1 MSWNLK
7 SGSGRPTTLG
17 FFTPPL
23 VFGARSVNIVS
34 FFKRETGSM
43 AQQYQPGQRW
53 ISDSEAELGLGTVL
67 AQDGRLLTVLYPAT
81 GETRQYALRNAPLTR
96 VRFSPGDV
104 ITHFENWK
112 MTVREVDDVDG
123 LLVYHGLN
131 AQNEVV
137 TLPETQLSNFIQFR
151 LATDRLF
158 AGQIDQLSW
167 FSLRYNTLEH
177 TSRQLQSSLWGLGG
191 VRAQPIAHQLH
202 IAREVADRIAPRVL
216 LADEVGLGKTIE
228 AGLVIH
234 RQLLSGRANRVLI
247 LVPENLQHQWL
258 VEMRRRFNLQVALFD
273 AERFMESDAGNPFED
288 TQLALVALEWLV
300 EDEKAQDALFAAG
313 WDLMVVDEAHHLV
326 WHEDK
331 ASREYSLVEQLA
343 EVIAGVLL
351 LTATPE
357 QLGQDSH
364 FARLR
369 LLDPN
374 RFHDLKA
381 FRAESENYRPVA
393 QAVQELLDK
402 GKLSPQA
409 QTTIHGFLGAEG
421 DALLA
426 AVNAGDDEAKSRLIR
441 ELLDRHGTGRV
452 LFRNTRAAVQGF
464 PERKLHEYPL
474 PCPVEYLELPVGEHA
489 DLYPEVSFQAHS
501 EVSEEERWWRF
512 DPRVDWLIDTLKM
525 LKRVKVLVICAHAE
539 TAMDLEDALRVRS
552 GIPATV
558 FHEGMNILERD
569 RAAAYFADEEFGAQV
584 LICSEI
590 GSEGRNF
597 QFSHHLVLFDL
608 PSHPDLLEQR
618 IGRLDRIGQ
627 KHTIELHV
635 PFLETSPQARLFQWY
650 HEALNAF
657 LNTCP
662 TGNALQHQFGSRLL
676 PLLESGDDD
685 EWQKL
690 INEARAERERL
701 ESELHTGRDRLLEL
715 NSGGAGEGEAL
726 VEAILDQDDQ
736 FSLPIYMETLFDA
749 FGIDSEDHSENA
761 LILKPSEKMLDASFP
776 LGDDEGVTITY
787 DRNQALSRED
797 MQFITWEHPMVQG
810 GMDLVLSG
818 SMGNTAVALIKNKA
832 LKPGTVLLEL
842 IYVSEVVA
850 PRSLQ
855 LGRYLPPAALRCLLD
870 PNGNDLS
877 SRVSFNTLNDQ
888 LESVPRASANKF
900 IQAQRDLLTPRI
912 NAGEEKITPKHA
924 ERVAEAQRRLAADTE
939 EELARL
945 TALQAVNP
953 TVRDSELVA
962 LRAQRE
968 QGLAMLEKAALR
980 LEAIRVLVAG

>member
-1 MSWNLK
+1 
-7 SGSGRPTTLG
+7 
-17 FFTPPL
+17 
-23 VFGARSVNIVS
+23 
-34 FFKRETGSM
+34 M

-53 ISDSEAELGLGTVL
+53 ISDSEAELGLGTIL

-81 GETRQYALRNAPLTR
+81 GDTRQYSLRNAPLTR
-96 VRFSPGDV
+96 VRFAPGDQ
-104 ITHFENWK
+104 ITHFEGWK
-112 MTVREVDDVDG
+112 LTVREVEDIDG
-123 LLVYHGLN
+123 LMVYHGLDG
-131 AQNEVV
+131 QNQPR

-151 LATDRLF
+151 LASDRLF
-158 AGQIDQLSW
+158 AGQIDPLSW
-167 FSLRYNTLEH
+167 FSLRYNTLQH
-177 TSRQLQSSLWGLGG
+177 TSKQMQSALWGLGG
-191 VRAQPIAHQLH
+191 CRAQPIAHQLH
-202 IAREVADRIAPRVL
+202 IAREVADRSAPRVL

-234 RQLLSGRANRVLI
+234 RQLLTGRASRVLI

-273 AERFMESDAGNPFED
+273 AERFIESDASNPFD
-288 TQLALVALEWLV
+288 DAQLALVALEWLV

-326 WHEDK
+326 WHEDQVS
-331 ASREYSLVEQLA
+331 AEYALVEQLA
-343 EVIAGVLL
+343 QVIPGVLL

-374 RFHDLKA
+374 RFHDLAA
-381 FRAESENYRPVA
+381 FRAESDHYRPVA
-393 QAVQELLDK
+393 EAVQELLDE
-402 GKLSPQA
+402 GRLSPKA
-409 QTTIHGFLGAEG
+409 HATIQGFLGAEG
-421 DALLA
+421 EALLA
-426 AVNAGDDEAKSRLIR
+426 AVSDGDTQASARLIR

-464 PERKLHEYPL
+464 PERQLHPYPVAM
-474 PCPVEYLELPVGEHA
+474 PEQYRELPPGEKA
-489 DLYPEVSFQAHS
+489 ELYPEVAFQAQGDS
-501 EVSEEERWWRF
+501 TDDARWWRF

-525 LKRVKVLVICAHAE
+525 LKRTKVLVICAHAE

-552 GIPATV
+552 GIPASV
-558 FHEGMNILERD
+558 FHEGMSILERD

-597 QFSHHLVLFDL
+597 QFSHHLVMFDL
-608 PSHPDLLEQR
+608 PAHPDLLEQR

-627 KHTIELHV
+627 KHTIQLHV
-635 PFLETSPQARLFQWY
+635 PYLQGSPQERLFQWY

-662 TGNALQHQFGSRLL
+662 TGNALQHQFGPRLV
-676 PLLESGDDD
+676 PLLEGGDSKAWDSLVAD
-685 EWQKL
+685 
-690 INEARAERERL
+690 ARHERERL
-701 ESELHTGRDRLLEL
+701 EAELHTGRDRLLEL

-726 VEAILDQDDQ
+726 VEAILEQDDQ
-736 FSLPIYMETLFDA
+736 FALPIYMETLFDA

-787 DRNQALSRED
+787 DRAQALSRED
-797 MQFITWEHPMVQG
+797 MQFLTWEHPMVQG

-842 IYVSEVVA
+842 LFVSEVVA

-870 PNGNDLS
+870 ANGNDLA
-877 SRVSFNTLNDQ
+877 SRVAFETLNDQ

-900 IQAQRDLLTPRI
+900 VQAQRDVLAKRI
-912 NAGEEKITPKHA
+912 SGGEEKILPTHI
-924 ERVAEAQRRLAADTE
+924 ERVAEAQRRLAAEAD

-945 TALQAVNP
+945 LALQAVNP
-953 TVRDSELVA
+953 SVRDSEIDA
-962 LRAQRE
+962 LRKQRE
-968 QGLAMLEKAALR
+968 EGLAMLEKAALR

>member
-1 MSWNLK
+1 
-7 SGSGRPTTLG
+7 
-17 FFTPPL
+17 
-23 VFGARSVNIVS
+23 
-34 FFKRETGSM
+34 M

-53 ISDSEAELGLGTVL
+53 ISDSEAELGLGTIL

-81 GETRQYALRNAPLTR
+81 GDTRQYSLRNAPLTR
-96 VRFSPGDV
+96 VRFAPGDQ
-104 ITHFENWK
+104 ITHFEGWK
-112 MTVREVDDVDG
+112 LTVREVEDIDG
-123 LLVYHGLN
+123 LMVYHGLDG
-131 AQNEVV
+131 QNQPR

-151 LATDRLF
+151 LASDRLF
-158 AGQIDQLSW
+158 AGQIDPLAW
-167 FSLRYNTLEH
+167 FSLRYNTLQH
-177 TSRQLQSSLWGLGG
+177 TSKQMQSALWGLGG
-191 VRAQPIAHQLH
+191 CRAQPIAHQLH
-202 IAREVADRIAPRVL
+202 IAREVADRSAPRVL

-234 RQLLSGRANRVLI
+234 RQLLTGRASRVLI

-273 AERFMESDAGNPFED
+273 AERFIESDASNPFD
-288 TQLALVALEWLV
+288 DAQLALVALEWLV

-326 WHEDK
+326 WHEDQVS
-331 ASREYSLVEQLA
+331 AEYALVEQLA
-343 EVIAGVLL
+343 QVIPGVLL

-369 LLDPN
+369 LFDPN
-374 RFHDLKA
+374 RFHDLAA
-381 FRAESENYRPVA
+381 FRAESDHYRPVA
-393 QAVQELLDK
+393 EAVQELLDE
-402 GKLSPQA
+402 GRLSPKA
-409 QTTIHGFLGAEG
+409 HATIQGFLGAEG
-421 DALLA
+421 EALLA
-426 AVNAGDDEAKSRLIR
+426 AVSDGDTQASARLIR

-464 PERKLHEYPL
+464 PERQLHPYPVAM
-474 PCPVEYLELPVGEHA
+474 PEQYRELPPGEKA
-489 DLYPEVSFQAHS
+489 ELYPEVAFQAQGDS
-501 EVSEEERWWRF
+501 TDDERWWRF

-525 LKRVKVLVICAHAE
+525 LKRTKVLVICAHAE

-552 GIPATV
+552 GIPASV
-558 FHEGMNILERD
+558 FHEGMSILERD

-597 QFSHHLVLFDL
+597 QFSHHLVMFDL
-608 PSHPDLLEQR
+608 PAHPDLLEQR

-627 KHTIELHV
+627 KHTIQLHV
-635 PFLETSPQARLFQWY
+635 PYLQSSPQERLFQWY

-662 TGNALQHQFGSRLL
+662 TGNALQHQFGPRLL
-676 PLLESGDDD
+676 PLLEGGDSKAWDSLVAD
-685 EWQKL
+685 
-690 INEARAERERL
+690 ARHERERL
-701 ESELHTGRDRLLEL
+701 EAELHTGRDRLLEL

-726 VEAILDQDDQ
+726 VEAILEQDDQ
-736 FSLPIYMETLFDA
+736 FALPIYMETLFDA

-787 DRNQALSRED
+787 DRAQALSRED
-797 MQFITWEHPMVQG
+797 MQFLTWEHPMVQG

-842 IYVSEVVA
+842 LFVSEVVA

-870 PNGNDLS
+870 ANGNDLA
-877 SRVSFNTLNDQ
+877 SRVAFETLNDQ

-900 IQAQRDLLTPRI
+900 VQAQRDVLAKRI
-912 NAGEEKITPKHA
+912 SGGEEKILPTHV
-924 ERVAEAQRRLAADTE
+924 ERVAEAQRRLAAEAD

-945 TALQAVNP
+945 LALQAVNP
-953 TVRDSELVA
+953 SVRDSEIDA
-962 LRAQRE
+962 LRKQRE
-968 QGLAMLEKAALR
+968 EGLAMLEKAALR

>member
-1 MSWNLK
+1 
-7 SGSGRPTTLG
+7 
-17 FFTPPL
+17 
-23 VFGARSVNIVS
+23 
-34 FFKRETGSM
+34 M

-53 ISDSEAELGLGTVL
+53 ISDSEAELGLGTIL

-81 GETRQYALRNAPLTR
+81 GDTRQYSLRNAPLTR
-96 VRFSPGDV
+96 VRFSPGDQ
-104 ITHFENWK
+104 ITHFEGWK
-112 MTVREVDDVDG
+112 LTVREVDDADG
-123 LLVYHGLN
+123 LLVYHGID
-131 AQNEVV
+131 AQNVPR

-151 LATDRLF
+151 LASDRLF
-158 AGQIDQLSW
+158 AGQIDPLSW
-167 FSLRYNTLEH
+167 FSLRYNTLQH
-177 TSRQLQSSLWGLGG
+177 TSKQMLSSLWGLGG

-234 RQLLSGRANRVLI
+234 RQLLSGRASRVLI

-273 AERFMESDAGNPFED
+273 AERFIESDASNPFED
-288 TQLALVALEWLV
+288 AQLALVALEWLV
-300 EDEKAQDALFAAG
+300 DDEKAQDALFAAG

-326 WHEDK
+326 WHEEQ
-331 ASREYSLVEQLA
+331 ASPEYALVEQLA
-343 EVIAGVLL
+343 QVIPGVLL

-369 LLDPN
+369 LLDPH
-374 RFHDLKA
+374 RFHDLAA
-381 FRAESENYRPVA
+381 FRAESEHYRPVA
-393 QAVQELLDK
+393 EAVQELLDE
-402 GKLSPQA
+402 GRLSSKA
-409 QTTIHGFLGAEG
+409 HATIQGFLGAEG
-421 DALLA
+421 ETLLA
-426 AVNAGDDEAKSRLIR
+426 AINEGDTQASARLIR

-452 LFRNTRAAVQGF
+452 LFRNTRAAIQGF
-464 PERKLHEYPL
+464 PERHLHPYPL
-474 PCPVEYLELPVGEHA
+474 ANPEQYAALPAGERA
-489 DLYPEVSFQAHS
+489 ELYPEVAFQAQGQTS
-501 EVSEEERWWRF
+501 DEERWWRF

-525 LKRVKVLVICAHAE
+525 LKRTKVLVICAHAE

-558 FHEGMNILERD
+558 FHEGMSILERD

-597 QFSHHLVLFDL
+597 QFAHHLVMFDL
-608 PSHPDLLEQR
+608 PAHPDLLEQR

-627 KHTIELHV
+627 KHTIELHI
-635 PFLETSPQARLFQWY
+635 PYLQDSPQERLFQWY
-650 HEALNAF
+650 HEGLNAF

-676 PLLESGDDD
+676 PLLAEGDENSWNALVSD
-685 EWQKL
+685 
-690 INEARAERERL
+690 ARAMRERL
-701 ESELHTGRDRLLEL
+701 EAELHTGRDRLLEL

-726 VEAILDQDDQ
+726 VEAILEQDDQ
-736 FSLPIYMETLFDA
+736 FALPIYMETLFDA

-761 LILKPSEKMLDASFP
+761 LVLKPSEKMLDASFP

-787 DRNQALSRED
+787 DRSQALSRED
-797 MQFITWEHPMVQG
+797 MQFLTWEHPMVQG

-842 IYVSEVVA
+842 LYVSEVVA

-870 PNGNDLS
+870 ANGNDLGP
-877 SRVSFNTLNDQ
+877 RVAFETLNDQ
-888 LESVPRASANKF
+888 LESVPKASANKF
-900 IQAQRDLLTPRI
+900 VQAQRDVLAQRI
-912 NAGEEKITPKHA
+912 AAGEAKVVPTHES
-924 ERVAEAQRRLAADTE
+924 RVAEAQQRLAAEAD

-945 TALQAVNP
+945 SALQAVNP
-953 TVRDSELVA
+953 SVRDSEIEA
-962 LRAQRE
+962 LRKQRAE
-968 QGLAMLEKAALR
+968 GLAALQKAALR

>member
-1 MSWNLK
+1 
-7 SGSGRPTTLG
+7 
-17 FFTPPL
+17 
-23 VFGARSVNIVS
+23 
-34 FFKRETGSM
+34 M

-53 ISDSEAELGLGTVL
+53 ISDSEAELGLGTIL

-81 GETRQYALRNAPLTR
+81 GDTRQYSLRNAPLTR
-96 VRFSPGDV
+96 VRFSPGDL
-104 ITHFENWK
+104 ITHFDGWK
-112 MTVREVDDVDG
+112 LTVREVDDVDG
-123 LLVYHGLN
+123 LLVYHGLD
-131 AQNEVV
+131 AQNQPR

-151 LATDRLF
+151 LASDRLF
-158 AGQIDQLSW
+158 AGQIDPLSW
-167 FSLRYNTLEH
+167 FSLRYNTLHH
-177 TSRQLQSSLWGLGG
+177 TSKQMQSSLWGLGG
-191 VRAQPIAHQLH
+191 CRAQPIAHQLH
-202 IAREVADRIAPRVL
+202 IAREVADRSAPRVL

-234 RQLLSGRANRVLI
+234 RQLLTGRASRVLI

-273 AERFMESDAGNPFED
+273 AERFIESDASNPFED
-288 TQLALVALEWLV
+288 AQLALVALEWLV
-300 EDEKAQDALFAAG
+300 DDEKAQDALFAAG

-326 WHEDK
+326 WHEDQVS
-331 ASREYSLVEQLA
+331 AEYGLVEQLA
-343 EVIAGVLL
+343 QVIPGVLL

-374 RFHDLKA
+374 RFHDLAA
-381 FRAESENYRPVA
+381 FRAESEHYRPVA
-393 QAVQELLDK
+393 EAVQELLDE
-402 GKLSPQA
+402 GRLSPKA
-409 QTTIHGFLGAEG
+409 HATIHGFLGAEG
-421 DALLA
+421 EALLA
-426 AVNAGDDEAKSRLIR
+426 AVNDGDTQASARLIR

-464 PERKLHEYPL
+464 PERQLHAYPVAMPEQYRDL
-474 PCPVEYLELPVGEHA
+474 PPGEKA
-489 DLYPEVSFQAHS
+489 ELYPEVAFQAHGDTTDD
-501 EVSEEERWWRF
+501 ERWWRF

-525 LKRVKVLVICAHAE
+525 LKRTKVLVICAHAE

-552 GIPATV
+552 GIPASV
-558 FHEGMNILERD
+558 FHEGMSILERD

-597 QFSHHLVLFDL
+597 QFSHHLVMFDL
-608 PSHPDLLEQR
+608 PAHPDLLEQR

-627 KHTIELHV
+627 KHTIQLHV
-635 PFLETSPQARLFQWY
+635 PYLQDSPQQRLFQWY

-662 TGNALQHQFGSRLL
+662 TGNALQHQFGPRLL
-676 PLLESGDDD
+676 PLLESGDSKAWDALMAD
-685 EWQKL
+685 
-690 INEARAERERL
+690 ARNERERL
-701 ESELHTGRDRLLEL
+701 EAELHSGRDRLLEL
-715 NSGGAGEGEAL
+715 NSGGAGEGQAL
-726 VEAILDQDDQ
+726 VEAILEQDDQ
-736 FSLPIYMETLFDA
+736 FALPIYMETLFDA

-787 DRNQALSRED
+787 DRTQALSRED
-797 MQFITWEHPMVQG
+797 MQFLTWEHPMVQG

-842 IYVSEVVA
+842 LFVSEVVA

-870 PNGNDLS
+870 TNGNDLA
-877 SRVSFNTLNDQ
+877 SRVAFETLNDQ

-900 IQAQRDLLTPRI
+900 IQAQRDVLAQRI
-912 NAGEEKITPKHA
+912 SGGEAKIMPTHV
-924 ERVAEAQRRLAADTE
+924 ERVAEAQRRLAAEAD

-945 TALQAVNP
+945 TALKAVNP
-953 TVRDSELVA
+953 SVRDSEIDA
-962 LRAQRE
+962 LRKQRE
-968 QGLAMLEKAALR
+968 EGMAMLDKAALR

>member
-1 MSWNLK
+1 
-7 SGSGRPTTLG
+7 
-17 FFTPPL
+17 
-23 VFGARSVNIVS
+23 
-34 FFKRETGSM
+34 M

-81 GETRQYALRNAPLTR
+81 GDTRQYSLRNAPLTR
-96 VRFSPGDV
+96 VRFSPGDQ
-104 ITHFENWK
+104 ITHFEGWK
-112 MTVREVDDVDG
+112 LTVREVDDVDG
-123 LLVYHGLN
+123 LLVYHGLDG
-131 AQNEVV
+131 QNQPC

-151 LATDRLF
+151 LASDRLF
-158 AGQIDQLSW
+158 AGQIDPLPW

-191 VRAQPIAHQLH
+191 TRAQPIAHQLH

-234 RQLLSGRANRVLI
+234 RQLLSGRASRVLI

-273 AERFMESDAGNPFED
+273 AERFIESDASNPFED
-288 TQLALVALEWLV
+288 AQLALVALEWLR

-313 WDLMVVDEAHHLV
+313 WDLLVVDEAHHLV
-326 WHEDK
+326 WHEEQ
-331 ASREYSLVEQLA
+331 ASPEYLLVEQLA
-343 EVIAGVLL
+343 QVIPGVLL

-374 RFHDLKA
+374 RFHDLAA
-381 FRAESENYRPVA
+381 FRAESEHYRPVA
-393 QAVQELLDK
+393 EAVQELLDE
-402 GKLSPQA
+402 GRLSTKA
-409 QTTIHGFLGAEG
+409 HATIEGFLGAEG
-421 DALLA
+421 EALLA
-426 AVNAGDDEAKSRLIR
+426 AVNDGDTQASARLIR

-464 PERKLHEYPL
+464 PERNLHPYPL
-474 PCPVEYLELPVGEHA
+474 PSPDQYMELPLGEHA
-489 DLYPEVSFQAHS
+489 ELYPEVAFQS
-501 EVSEEERWWRF
+501 QGDSTEEERWWRF

-558 FHEGMNILERD
+558 FHEGMSILERD

-597 QFSHHLVLFDL
+597 QFAHHLVLFDL
-608 PSHPDLLEQR
+608 PAHPDLLEQR

-627 KHTIELHV
+627 KHIIELHV
-635 PFLETSPQARLFQWY
+635 PYLQNSPQERLFQWY
-650 HEALNAF
+650 DQALNAF
-657 LNTCP
+657 LATCP
-662 TGNALQHQFGSRLL
+662 TGNALQHQFGPRLL
-676 PLLESGDDD
+676 PLLESGDDG
-685 EWQKL
+685 EWQAL
-690 INEARAERERL
+690 VDEARAERERL
-701 ESELHTGRDRLLEL
+701 EAELHSGRDRLLEL
-715 NSGGAGEGEAL
+715 NSGGAGEGQEL
-726 VEAILDQDDQ
+726 VEAILEQDDQ
-736 FSLPIYMETLFDA
+736 FTLPIYMETLFDA

-842 IYVSEVVA
+842 LYVSEVVA
-850 PRSLQ
+850 PRALQ

-870 PNGNDLS
+870 TNGNDLA
-877 SRVSFNTLNDQ
+877 SRVSFETLNDQ
-888 LESVPRASANKF
+888 LESVPKASANKF
-900 IQAQRDLLTPRI
+900 IQAQRDVLTPRI
-912 NAGEEKITPKHA
+912 NSGEAKIMPRHA
-924 ERVAEAQRRLAADTE
+924 ERVAEAQRRLAAETD

-953 TVRDSELVA
+953 SVRDSEIDA
-962 LRAQRE
+962 LRKQRE

>member
-1 MSWNLK
+1 
-7 SGSGRPTTLG
+7 
-17 FFTPPL
+17 
-23 VFGARSVNIVS
+23 
-34 FFKRETGSM
+34 M

-81 GETRQYALRNAPLTR
+81 GDTRQYSLRNAPLTR
-96 VRFSPGDV
+96 VRFSPGDQ
-104 ITHFENWK
+104 ITHFEGWK
-112 MTVREVDDVDG
+112 LTVREVEAAEG
-123 LLVYHGLN
+123 LLVYHGLD
-131 AQNEVV
+131 AQNQPR

-151 LATDRLF
+151 LASDRLF
-158 AGQIDQLSW
+158 AGQIDPLPW

-177 TSRQLQSSLWGLGG
+177 TSKQMQSQLWGLGG
-191 VRAQPIAHQLH
+191 IRAQPIAHQLH
-202 IAREVADRIAPRVL
+202 IAREVADRSAPRVL

-234 RQLLSGRANRVLI
+234 RQLLTGRASRVLI

-258 VEMRRRFNLQVALFD
+258 VEMRRRFNLEVALFD
-273 AERFMESDAGNPFED
+273 AERFIESDASNPFED
-288 TQLALVALEWLV
+288 AQLALVALEWLTH
-300 EDEKAQDALFAAG
+300 DEKAQDALFAAG

-331 ASREYSLVEQLA
+331 ASPEYSLIEQLSQ
-343 EVIAGVLL
+343 VIAGVLL

-374 RFHDLKA
+374 RFHDLAA
-381 FRAESENYRPVA
+381 FRAESEHYRPVA
-393 QAVQELLDK
+393 EAVQELLDQ
-402 GKLSPQA
+402 GRLSPEA
-409 QTTIHGFLGAEG
+409 HATIEGFLGAEG
-421 DALLA
+421 QALLA
-426 AVNAGDDEAKSRLIR
+426 AVTDGDTQASARLIR

-464 PERKLHEYPL
+464 PERKLHPYPL
-474 PCPVEYLELPVGEHA
+474 ANPEQYLLLPADEHA
-489 DLYPEVSFQAHS
+489 ELYPEVAFQAQGES
-501 EVSEEERWWRF
+501 SEEERWWRF

-525 LKRVKVLVICAHAE
+525 LKRTKVLVICAHAE

-597 QFSHHLVLFDL
+597 QFAHHLVMFDL
-608 PSHPDLLEQR
+608 PAHPDLLEQR

-627 KHTIELHV
+627 KHTIELHI
-635 PFLETSPQARLFQWY
+635 PYLQDSPQERLFQWY
-650 HEALNAF
+650 HEGLNAF
-657 LNTCP
+657 LATCP
-662 TGNALQHQFGSRLL
+662 TGNALQHQFGPRLL
-676 PLLESGDDD
+676 PLLERGADDD
-685 EWQKL
+685 WIALVEQ
-690 INEARAERERL
+690 ARTERVRL
-701 ESELHTGRDRLLEL
+701 EAELHKGRDRLLEL

-726 VEAILDQDDQ
+726 VEAILEQDDQ
-736 FSLPIYMETLFDA
+736 FALPIYMETLFDA

-776 LGDDEGVTITY
+776 LGDEEGVTITY
-787 DRNQALSRED
+787 DRVQALSRED

-842 IYVSEVVA
+842 LYVSEVVA
-850 PRSLQ
+850 PRNLQ

-870 PNGNDLS
+870 TNGNDLA
-877 SRVSFNTLNDQ
+877 SRVAFETLNDQ

-900 IQAQRDLLTPRI
+900 IQAQRDVLSGRI
-912 NAGEEKITPKHA
+912 NAGEAKILPRHA
-924 ERVAEAQRRLAADTE
+924 ERVAEAQRRLAAEID

-945 TALQAVNP
+945 IALQAVNP
-953 TVRDSELVA
+953 SVRDSEIET
-962 LRAQRE
+962 LRKQRE
-968 QGLAMLEKAALR
+968 DGLAMLEKAALR

>member
-1 MSWNLK
+1 
-7 SGSGRPTTLG
+7 
-17 FFTPPL
+17 
-23 VFGARSVNIVS
+23 
-34 FFKRETGSM
+34 M

-53 ISDSEAELGLGTVL
+53 ISDSEAELGLGTIL

-81 GETRQYALRNAPLTR
+81 GDTRQYSLRNAPLTR
-96 VRFSPGDV
+96 VRFSPGDQ
-104 ITHFENWK
+104 ITHFDGWK
-112 MTVREVDDVDG
+112 LTVREVDDVDG
-123 LLVYHGLN
+123 LLVYHGLDG
-131 AQNEVV
+131 QNQPR

-151 LATDRLF
+151 LASDRLF
-158 AGQIDQLSW
+158 AGQIDPLSW
-167 FSLRYNTLEH
+167 FSLRYNTLQH
-177 TSRQLQSSLWGLGG
+177 TSKQMQSSLWGLGG
-191 VRAQPIAHQLH
+191 CRAQPIAHQLH
-202 IAREVADRIAPRVL
+202 IAREVADRSAPRVL

-228 AGLVIH
+228 AGLIIH
-234 RQLLSGRANRVLI
+234 RQLLSGRASRVLI

-273 AERFMESDAGNPFED
+273 AERFIESDASNPFED
-288 TQLALVALEWLV
+288 AQLALVALEWLV
-300 EDEKAQDALFAAG
+300 DDEKAQDALFAAG

-326 WHEDK
+326 WHEDQVS
-331 ASREYSLVEQLA
+331 AEYGLVEQLA
-343 EVIAGVLL
+343 QVIPGVLL

-374 RFHDLKA
+374 RFHDLVA

-393 QAVQELLDK
+393 EAVQELLDE
-402 GKLSPQA
+402 GRLSPEA
-409 QTTIHGFLGAEG
+409 HATIHGFLGAEG
-421 DALLA
+421 EALLA
-426 AVNAGDDEAKSRLIR
+426 AVSDGDTQASARLIR

-464 PERKLHEYPL
+464 PERELHAYPVAMPEQYRDL
-474 PCPVEYLELPVGEHA
+474 PPGEKA
-489 DLYPEVSFQAHS
+489 ELYPEVAFQAQGDITDD
-501 EVSEEERWWRF
+501 ERWWRF

-525 LKRVKVLVICAHAE
+525 LKRTKVLVICAHAE

-552 GIPATV
+552 GIPASV
-558 FHEGMNILERD
+558 FHEGMSILERD

-597 QFSHHLVLFDL
+597 QFSHHLVMFDL
-608 PSHPDLLEQR
+608 PAHPDLLEQR

-627 KHTIELHV
+627 KHTIQLHV
-635 PFLETSPQARLFQWY
+635 PYLQDSPQERLFQWY

-662 TGNALQHQFGSRLL
+662 TGNALQHQFGPRLL
-676 PLLESGDDD
+676 PLLESGDSKAWDALVAD
-685 EWQKL
+685 
-690 INEARAERERL
+690 ARGERERL
-701 ESELHTGRDRLLEL
+701 EAELHSGRDRLLEL
-715 NSGGAGEGEAL
+715 NSGGAGEGQAL
-726 VEAILDQDDQ
+726 VEAILEQDDQ
-736 FSLPIYMETLFDA
+736 FALPIYMETLFDA

-787 DRNQALSRED
+787 DRAQALSRED
-797 MQFITWEHPMVQG
+797 MQFLTWEHPMVQG

-842 IYVSEVVA
+842 LFVSEVVA
-850 PRSLQ
+850 PRALQ

-870 PNGNDLS
+870 TNGNDLA
-877 SRVSFNTLNDQ
+877 SRVAFETLNDQ

-900 IQAQRDLLTPRI
+900 VQAQRDILAQRI
-912 NAGEEKITPKHA
+912 SGGEAKIMPTHV
-924 ERVAEAQRRLAADTE
+924 ERVAEAQRRLQAEAD
-939 EELARL
+939 EELARMV
-945 TALQAVNP
+945 ALQAVNP
-953 TVRDSELVA
+953 SVRDSEIDA
-962 LRAQRE
+962 LRKQRE
-968 QGLAMLEKAALR
+968 EGLAMLEKAALR

>member
-1 MSWNLK
+1 MS
-7 SGSGRPTTLG
+7 
-17 FFTPPL
+17 FFTLPL
-23 VFGARSVNIVS
+23 AFGARSVNILS

-234 RQLLSGRANRVLI
+234 RQLLSGRASRMLI

-402 GKLSPQA
+402 GKLSAAA
-409 QTTIHGFLGAEG
+409 QKTIHGFLGAEG
-421 DALLA
+421 DSLLA
-426 AVNAGDDEAKSRLIR
+426 AVNTGDDEAKARLIR

-464 PERKLHEYPL
+464 PERKLHQYPL

-489 DLYPEVSFQAHS
+489 DLYPEVSFQSQS

-635 PFLETSPQARLFQWY
+635 PFLETSPQERLFQWY

-662 TGNALQHQFGSRLL
+662 TGNALQHQFGPRLL

-685 EWQKL
+685 EWQGL
-690 INEARAERERL
+690 IDEARTERERL

-726 VEAILDQDDQ
+726 VEAILEQDDQ

-870 PNGNDLS
+870 ANGNDLS

-900 IQAQRDLLTPRI
+900 IQAQRDQLTPRI
-912 NAGEEKITPKHA
+912 NAGEEKITPRHA

-962 LRAQRE
+962 LRTQRE

>member
-1 MSWNLK
+1 
-7 SGSGRPTTLG
+7 
-17 FFTPPL
+17 
-23 VFGARSVNIVS
+23 
-34 FFKRETGSM
+34 M

-81 GETRQYALRNAPLTR
+81 GETRQYSLRNAPLTR
-96 VRFSPGDV
+96 VRFSPGDT
-104 ITHFENWK
+104 IIHFEGWK
-112 MTVREVDDVDG
+112 MTVREVEDVDG
-123 LLVYHGLN
+123 LMVYHGLN
-131 AQNEVV
+131 ERNEAV

-151 LATDRLF
+151 LASDRLF
-158 AGQIDQLSW
+158 AGQIDPLSW
-167 FSLRYNTLEH
+167 FSLRYHTLEH
-177 TSRQLQSSLWGLGG
+177 TSRQLQSPLWGLGG

-247 LVPENLQHQWL
+247 VVPENLQHQWL
-258 VEMRRRFNLQVALFD
+258 VEMRRRFNLEVALFD
-273 AERFMESDAGNPFED
+273 EERFIESDASNPFED
-288 TQLALVALEWLV
+288 CQLALVALEWLV
-300 EDEKAQDALFAAG
+300 DDPKAQAALFDAD
-313 WDLMVVDEAHHLV
+313 WDLLVVDEAHHLV
-326 WHEDK
+326 WHEDNV
-331 ASREYSLVEQLA
+331 SPEYGLVEQLA
-343 EVIAGVLL
+343 GVIPGVLL

-374 RFHDLKA
+374 RFHDLAA

-402 GKLSPQA
+402 GSLSPEA
-409 QTTIHGFLGAEG
+409 HKTIHGFLGAEG
-421 DALLA
+421 DTLLA
-426 AVNAGDDEAKSRLIR
+426 AVNAGDAEASARLVR

-452 LFRNTRAAVQGF
+452 LFRNTRAAIQGF
-464 PERKLHEYPL
+464 PERKLHAYPL
-474 PCPVEYLELPVGEHA
+474 PCPAEYLELPLGEHA
-489 DLYPEVSFQAHS
+489 ELYPEVSFQAQPDAS
-501 EVSEEERWWRF
+501 DEERWWSF
-512 DPRVDWLIDTLKM
+512 DPRVEWLIDTLKM
-525 LKRVKVLVICAHAE
+525 LKRTKVLVICAHAE

-597 QFSHHLVLFDL
+597 QFAHHLVLFDL

-627 KHTIELHV
+627 KHVIELHV
-635 PFLETSPQARLFQWY
+635 PYLETSPQQRLFQWY

-662 TGNALQHQFGSRLL
+662 TGNALQHQFGPRLL
-676 PLLESGDDD
+676 PLLEAADDQ
-685 EWQKL
+685 EWQAL
-690 INEARAERERL
+690 IDEARVERERL
-701 ESELHTGRDRLLEL
+701 EQELHTGRDRLLEL
-715 NSGGAGEGEAL
+715 NSGGSGEGEAL
-726 VEAILDQDDQ
+726 VEAILEQDDQ
-736 FSLPIYMETLFDA
+736 FTLPIYMETLFNA

-761 LILKPSEKMLDASFP
+761 LILKPSEKMLDAS
-776 LGDDEGVTITY
+776 
-787 DRNQALSRED
+787 
-797 MQFITWEHPMVQG
+797 FITWEHPMVQG

-870 PNGNDLS
+870 ANGNDLS
-877 SRVSFNTLNDQ
+877 SRVAFDTLNEQ

-900 IQAQRDLLTPRI
+900 VQAQRDQLTPKI
-912 NAGEEKITPKHA
+912 NAGEAKIAPRHA

-953 TVRDSELVA
+953 SVRESELIA
-962 LRAQRE
+962 LRKQRE
-968 QGLAMLEKAALR
+968 QSLAMLEKAALR

>member
-1 MSWNLK
+1 
-7 SGSGRPTTLG
+7 
-17 FFTPPL
+17 
-23 VFGARSVNIVS
+23 
-34 FFKRETGSM
+34 M

-53 ISDSEAELGLGTVL
+53 ISDSEAELGLGTIL

-81 GETRQYALRNAPLTR
+81 GDTRQYSLRNAPLTR
-96 VRFSPGDV
+96 VRFSPGDL
-104 ITHFENWK
+104 ITHFDGWK
-112 MTVREVDDVDG
+112 LTVREVDDVDG
-123 LLVYHGLN
+123 LLVYHGLD
-131 AQNEVV
+131 AQNQPR

-151 LATDRLF
+151 LASDRLF
-158 AGQIDQLSW
+158 AGQIDPLSW
-167 FSLRYNTLEH
+167 FSLRYNTLHH
-177 TSRQLQSSLWGLGG
+177 TSKQMQSSLWGLGG
-191 VRAQPIAHQLH
+191 CRAQPIAHQLH
-202 IAREVADRIAPRVL
+202 IAREVADRSAPRVL

-234 RQLLSGRANRVLI
+234 RQLLTGRASRVLI

-273 AERFMESDAGNPFED
+273 AERFIESDASNPFED
-288 TQLALVALEWLV
+288 AQLALVALEWLV
-300 EDEKAQDALFAAG
+300 DDEKAQDALFAAG

-326 WHEDK
+326 WHEDQVS
-331 ASREYSLVEQLA
+331 AEYGLVEQLA
-343 EVIAGVLL
+343 QVIPGVLL

-374 RFHDLKA
+374 RFHDLAA
-381 FRAESENYRPVA
+381 FRAESEHYRPVA
-393 QAVQELLDK
+393 EAVQELLDE
-402 GKLSPQA
+402 GRLSPKA
-409 QTTIHGFLGAEG
+409 HATIHGFLGAEG
-421 DALLA
+421 EALLA
-426 AVNAGDDEAKSRLIR
+426 AVNDGDTQASARLIR

-464 PERKLHEYPL
+464 PERQLHAYPVAMPEQYRDL
-474 PCPVEYLELPVGEHA
+474 PPGEKA
-489 DLYPEVSFQAHS
+489 ELYPEVAFQAHGDTTDD
-501 EVSEEERWWRF
+501 ERWWRF

-525 LKRVKVLVICAHAE
+525 LKRTKVLVICAHAE

-552 GIPATV
+552 GIPASV
-558 FHEGMNILERD
+558 FHEGMSILERD

-597 QFSHHLVLFDL
+597 QFSHHLVMFDL
-608 PSHPDLLEQR
+608 PAHPDLLEQR

-627 KHTIELHV
+627 KHTIQLHV
-635 PFLETSPQARLFQWY
+635 PYLQDSPQQRLFQWY

-662 TGNALQHQFGSRLL
+662 TGNALQHQFGPRLL
-676 PLLESGDDD
+676 PLLESGDSKAWDALMAD
-685 EWQKL
+685 
-690 INEARAERERL
+690 ARNERERL
-701 ESELHTGRDRLLEL
+701 EAELHSGRDRLLEL
-715 NSGGAGEGEAL
+715 NSGGAGEGQAL
-726 VEAILDQDDQ
+726 VEAILEQDDQ
-736 FSLPIYMETLFDA
+736 FALPIYMETLFDA

-787 DRNQALSRED
+787 DRTQALSRED
-797 MQFITWEHPMVQG
+797 MQFLTWEHPMVQG

-842 IYVSEVVA
+842 LFVSEVVA

-870 PNGNDLS
+870 TNGNDLA
-877 SRVSFNTLNDQ
+877 SRVAFETLNDQ

-900 IQAQRDLLTPRI
+900 IQAQRDVLAQRI
-912 NAGEEKITPKHA
+912 SGGEAKIMPTHV
-924 ERVAEAQRRLAADTE
+924 ERVAEAQRRLAAEAD

-945 TALQAVNP
+945 TALKAVNP
-953 TVRDSELVA
+953 SVRDSEIDA
-962 LRAQRE
+962 LRKQRE
-968 QGLAMLEKAALR
+968 EGLAMLDKAALR

>member
-1 MSWNLK
+1 
-7 SGSGRPTTLG
+7 
-17 FFTPPL
+17 
-23 VFGARSVNIVS
+23 
-34 FFKRETGSM
+34 M

-96 VRFSPGDV
+96 VRFSPGDL

-112 MTVREVDDVDG
+112 LTVVEVEAVDG

-131 AQNEVV
+131 AQNETCV
-137 TLPETQLSNFIQFR
+137 LPETQLSNFIQFR
-151 LATDRLF
+151 LASDRLF
-158 AGQIDQLSW
+158 AGQIDPLAW

-177 TSRQLQSSLWGLGG
+177 TSKQLQSSLWGLGG

-258 VEMRRRFNLQVALFD
+258 VEMRRRFNLQVSLFD
-273 AERFMESDAGNPFED
+273 AERFIESDASNPFED
-288 TQLALVALEWLV
+288 AQLALVSLEWLT
-300 EDEKAQDALFAAG
+300 EDEKAQDAVFAAG
-313 WDLMVVDEAHHLV
+313 WDLLVVDEAHHLV
-326 WHEDK
+326 WHEEK
-331 ASREYSLVEQLA
+331 ASPQYSLVEQLA

-374 RFHDLKA
+374 RFHDLAA

-393 QAVQELLDK
+393 EAVQELLEQ
-402 GKLSPQA
+402 GRLSPA
-409 QTTIHGFLGAEG
+409 AHSTIQGFLGAEG

-426 AVNAGDDEAKSRLIR
+426 AVNDGDSEASARLIR

-464 PERKLHEYPL
+464 PERKLHPYPL
-474 PCPVEYLELPVGEHA
+474 ACPDEYLELPIGEKA
-489 DLYPEVSFQAHS
+489 ELYPEVAFQSQVETS
-501 EVSEEERWWRF
+501 EDTRWWRF
-512 DPRVDWLIDTLKM
+512 DPRVEWLIDTLKM

-552 GIPATV
+552 GIPTTT
-558 FHEGMNILERD
+558 FHEGMSILERD

-597 QFSHHLVLFDL
+597 QFAHHLVMFDL
-608 PSHPDLLEQR
+608 PAHPDLLEQR

-627 KHTIELHV
+627 KHIIELHV
-635 PFLETSPQARLFQWY
+635 PYLQNSPQERLFQWY

-662 TGNALQHQFGSRLL
+662 TGNALQHRFGPRLL
-676 PLLESGDDD
+676 PLLDEGDD
-685 EWQKL
+685 EAWQVL
-690 INEARAERERL
+690 VDEARAERERL
-701 ESELHTGRDRLLEL
+701 EAELHSGRDRLLEL
-715 NSGGAGEGEAL
+715 NSGGAGEGKAL
-726 VEAILDQDDQ
+726 VEAIEEQDDQ
-736 FSLPIYMETLFDA
+736 FALPIYMETLFDA

-787 DRNQALSRED
+787 DRHQALSRED

-810 GMDLVLSG
+810 GMDLVLAG

-842 IYVSEVVA
+842 LYVSEVVA
-850 PRSLQ
+850 PRALQ

-870 PNGNDLS
+870 ANGNDLAG
-877 SRVSFNTLNDQ
+877 RVSFETLNDQ
-888 LESVPRASANKF
+888 LESVPKASANKF
-900 IQAQRDLLTPRI
+900 IQAQRDQLTPRI
-912 NAGEEKITPKHA
+912 NAGEAKVAPRHA
-924 ERVAEAQRRLAADTE
+924 ERVAEAQRRLAAQTD

-962 LRAQRE
+962 LRTQRE
-968 QGLAMLEKAALR
+968 QGLAMLDKAALR

>member
-1 MSWNLK
+1 
-7 SGSGRPTTLG
+7 
-17 FFTPPL
+17 
-23 VFGARSVNIVS
+23 
-34 FFKRETGSM
+34 
-43 AQQYQPGQRW
+43 
-53 ISDSEAELGLGTVL
+53 
-67 AQDGRLLTVLYPAT
+67 
-81 GETRQYALRNAPLTR
+81 
-96 VRFSPGDV
+96 
-104 ITHFENWK
+104 
-112 MTVREVDDVDG
+112 
-123 LLVYHGLN
+123 
-131 AQNEVV
+131 
-137 TLPETQLSNFIQFR
+137 
-151 LATDRLF
+151 
-158 AGQIDQLSW
+158 
-167 FSLRYNTLEH
+167 
-177 TSRQLQSSLWGLGG
+177 
-191 VRAQPIAHQLH
+191 
-202 IAREVADRIAPRVL
+202 
-216 LADEVGLGKTIE
+216 
-228 AGLVIH
+228 
-234 RQLLSGRANRVLI
+234 
-247 LVPENLQHQWL
+247 
-258 VEMRRRFNLQVALFD
+258 
-273 AERFMESDAGNPFED
+273 
-288 TQLALVALEWLV
+288 
-300 EDEKAQDALFAAG
+300 
-313 WDLMVVDEAHHLV
+313 
-326 WHEDK
+326 
-331 ASREYSLVEQLA
+331 
-343 EVIAGVLL
+343 
-351 LTATPE
+351 
-357 QLGQDSH
+357 
-364 FARLR
+364 
-369 LLDPN
+369 LDPN
-374 RFHDLKA
+374 RFHDLHA

-393 QAVQELLDK
+393 EAVQELLDQ
-402 GKLSPQA
+402 GRLSPEA
-409 QTTIHGFLGAEG
+409 HKTIHGFLGNEG
-421 DALLA
+421 EALLS
-426 AVNAGDDEAKSRLIR
+426 AVNDGDTEASARLVR

-464 PERKLHEYPL
+464 PERKLHPYPL
-474 PCPVEYLELPVGEHA
+474 PCPDEYLELPLGDHA
-489 DLYPEVSFQAHS
+489 ELYPEVSFQAQPDAN
-501 EVSEEERWWRF
+501 EEERWWKF
-512 DPRVDWLIDTLKM
+512 DPRVEWLIDTLKM
-525 LKRVKVLVICAHAE
+525 LKRTKVLVICAHAE

-627 KHTIELHV
+627 KHVIELHV
-635 PFLETSPQARLFQWY
+635 PYLETSPQERLFQWY

-662 TGNALQHQFGSRLL
+662 TGNALQHQFGPRLL
-676 PLLESGDDD
+676 PLLEEADDA
-685 EWQKL
+685 EWQAL
-690 INEARAERERL
+690 IDEARTERERL
-701 ESELHTGRDRLLEL
+701 EAELHTGRDRLLEL
-715 NSGGAGEGEAL
+715 NSGGAGEGDAL
-726 VEAILDQDDQ
+726 VEAILEQDDQ
-736 FSLPIYMETLFDA
+736 FTLPIYMETLFDA

-842 IYVSEVVA
+842 LYVSEVVA

-877 SRVSFNTLNDQ
+877 ARVSFETLNDQ

-900 IQAQRDLLTPRI
+900 IQAQRDQLTPRI
-912 NAGEEKITPKHA
+912 NAGEDKIYPRHA
-924 ERVAEAQRRLAADTE
+924 ERVAEAQRRLAADTD

-962 LRAQRE
+962 LRKQRE
-968 QGLAMLEKAALR
+968 QGLAMLDKAALR

>member
-1 MSWNLK
+1 
-7 SGSGRPTTLG
+7 
-17 FFTPPL
+17 
-23 VFGARSVNIVS
+23 
-34 FFKRETGSM
+34 M

-53 ISDSEAELGLGTVL
+53 ISDSEAELGLGTIL

-81 GETRQYALRNAPLTR
+81 GDTRQYSLRNAPLTR
-96 VRFSPGDV
+96 VRFSPGDQ
-104 ITHFENWK
+104 ITHFDGWK
-112 MTVREVDDVDG
+112 LTVREVDDVDG
-123 LLVYHGLN
+123 LLVYHGLDG
-131 AQNEVV
+131 QNQPR

-151 LATDRLF
+151 LASDRLF
-158 AGQIDQLSW
+158 AGQIDPLSW
-167 FSLRYNTLEH
+167 FSLRYNTLQH
-177 TSRQLQSSLWGLGG
+177 TSKQMQSSLWGLGG
-191 VRAQPIAHQLH
+191 CRAQPIAHQLH
-202 IAREVADRIAPRVL
+202 IAREVADRSAPRVL

-228 AGLVIH
+228 AGLIIH
-234 RQLLSGRANRVLI
+234 RQLLSGRASRVLI

-273 AERFMESDAGNPFED
+273 AERFIESDASNPFED
-288 TQLALVALEWLV
+288 AQLALVALEWLV
-300 EDEKAQDALFAAG
+300 DDEKAQDALFAAG

-326 WHEDK
+326 WHEDQVS
-331 ASREYSLVEQLA
+331 AEYGLVEQLA
-343 EVIAGVLL
+343 QVIPGVLL

-374 RFHDLKA
+374 RFHDLVA

-393 QAVQELLDK
+393 EAVQELLDE
-402 GKLSPQA
+402 GRLSPEA
-409 QTTIHGFLGAEG
+409 HATIHGFLGAEG
-421 DALLA
+421 EALLA
-426 AVNAGDDEAKSRLIR
+426 AVSDGDTQASARLIR

-464 PERKLHEYPL
+464 PERELHAYPVAMPEQYRDL
-474 PCPVEYLELPVGEHA
+474 PPGEKA
-489 DLYPEVSFQAHS
+489 ELYPEVAFQAQGDITDD
-501 EVSEEERWWRF
+501 ERWWRF

-525 LKRVKVLVICAHAE
+525 LKRTKVLVICAHAE

-552 GIPATV
+552 GIPASV
-558 FHEGMNILERD
+558 FHEGMSILERD

-597 QFSHHLVLFDL
+597 QFSHHLVMFDL
-608 PSHPDLLEQR
+608 PAHPDLLEQR

-627 KHTIELHV
+627 KHTIQLHV
-635 PFLETSPQARLFQWY
+635 PYLQDSPQERLFQWY

-662 TGNALQHQFGSRLL
+662 TGNALQHQFGPRLL
-676 PLLESGDDD
+676 PLLESGDSKAWDALVAD
-685 EWQKL
+685 
-690 INEARAERERL
+690 ARGERERL
-701 ESELHTGRDRLLEL
+701 EAELHSGRDRLLEL
-715 NSGGAGEGEAL
+715 NSGGAGEGQAL
-726 VEAILDQDDQ
+726 VEAILEQDDQ
-736 FSLPIYMETLFDA
+736 FALPIYMETLFDA

-787 DRNQALSRED
+787 DRAQALSRED
-797 MQFITWEHPMVQG
+797 MQFLTWEHPMVQG

-842 IYVSEVVA
+842 LFVSEVVA
-850 PRSLQ
+850 PRALQ

-870 PNGNDLS
+870 TNGNDLA
-877 SRVSFNTLNDQ
+877 SRVAFETLNDQ

-900 IQAQRDLLTPRI
+900 VQAQRDVLTQRI
-912 NAGEEKITPKHA
+912 SGGEAKIMPTHV
-924 ERVAEAQRRLAADTE
+924 ERVAEAQRRLQAEAD
-939 EELARL
+939 EELARMV
-945 TALQAVNP
+945 ALQAVNP
-953 TVRDSELVA
+953 SVRDSEIDA
-962 LRAQRE
+962 LRKQRE
-968 QGLAMLEKAALR
+968 EGLAMLEKAALR